1 MLIEEVYDWSK
12 QPYDHNKLDKDY
24 LFEGKQTKHY
34 AVVFI
39 RSFSQII
46 NHLLQH
52 VVLFFKQVLN
62 LNKTI
67 LFISPGGIM
76 IPIIFLIC
84 VQGKYRL
91 NFYKNEV
98 INLKL

>member
-1 MLIEEVYDWSK
+1 MLIEEVYDLFK
-12 QPYDHNKLDKDY
+12 QPYDHNKHDRDY

-39 RSFSQII
+39 RSFSQIM

-76 IPIIFLIC
+76 IPIIFSYLC
-84 VQGKYRL
+84 PR
-91 NFYKNEV
+91 
-98 INLKL
+98 